1 MSYLMIDLIVILG
14 NIVYYIWLGFFFKKV
29 ILYFINF
36 LDCFNIIFI
45 LFCLKLLEILI
56 NGIVNGWYLSGIN

>member
-14 NIVYYIWLGFFFKKV
+14 NIVYYSVYLIGFFFFKKV

-45 LFCLKLLEILI
+45 LFCL
-56 NGIVNGWYLSGIN
+56 NIVRNIDKWNS